1 MLMAK
6 VKLDIMPSF
15 KDVFNKPVLT
25 TGVKWL
31 WITVIFFIVDQWTK
45 QFAETHLT
53 YREIFEVMPF
63 FNFTLV
69 YNEGAAFSFLAN
81 QGGWQVY
88 FFTTVSSV
96 VSLGLLYWLYTL
108 NAKREWWL
116 SISLSLILSG
126 AMGNLYDRVTMGK
139 VVDFIDWYYGSYH
152 FPAFN
157 IADSV
162 IFLGA
167 AMMLWDSF
175 VIAPA
180 IQKALV
186 SQKDK
191 DSQKNESSND

>member
-1 MLMAK
+1 M
-6 VKLDIMPSF
+6 VRIDVMPSF
-15 KDVFNKPVLT
+15 NDVFNRPVLT
-25 TGVKWL
+25 TGIKWL
-31 WITVIFFIVDQWTK
+31 WITVIFFIIDQYTK
-45 QFAETHLT
+45 QFAVSHLN
-53 YREIFEVMPF
+53 YREVFEVMPF

-69 YNEGAAFSFLAN
+69 YNEGAAFSFLAD

-108 NAKREWWL
+108 HAKKEWWL

-139 VVDFIDWYYGSYH
+139 VVDFIDWYYGTYH

-157 IADSV
+157 VADAV

-180 IQKALV
+180 IQKTQE
-186 SQKDK
+186 SKINETTNDK
-191 DSQKNESSND
+191 

>member
-15 KDVFNKPVLT
+15 KDIFNKPALT
-25 TGVKWL
+25 TGMKWL

-45 QFAETHLT
+45 QLAETHLS
-53 YREIFEVMPF
+53 YREIFEVIPF

-108 NAKREWWL
+108 NAKKEWWL
-116 SISLSLILSG
+116 SVSLSLILSG

-139 VVDFIDWYYGSYH
+139 VVDFIDWYYGTYH

-157 IADSV
+157 VADAV

-180 IQKALV
+180 IQKTQAG
-186 SQKDK
+186 QKDQEN
-191 DSQKNESSND
+191 QKNESSDD

>member
-1 MLMAK
+1 MAK

-15 KDVFNKPVLT
+15 KDIFNKPVLT
-25 TGVKWL
+25 TGMKWL
-31 WITVIFFIVDQWTK
+31 WITVIFFILDQWTK
-45 QFAETHLT
+45 QFAVSHLN
-53 YREIFEVMPF
+53 YREVFEVMPF

-96 VSLGLLYWLYTL
+96 VSLGLLFWLYTL
-108 NAKREWWL
+108 DAKKEWWL
-116 SISLSLILSG
+116 SVSLSLILSG

-139 VVDFIDWYYGSYH
+139 VVDFIDWYYGTYH

-157 IADSV
+157 IADAV

-180 IQKALV
+180 IQKT
-186 SQKDK
+186 
-191 DSQKNESSND
+191 QKNQDSKENESANEQ

>member
-15 KDVFNKPVLT
+15 KDIFNKPVLT
-25 TGVKWL
+25 TGMKWL
-31 WITVIFFIVDQWTK
+31 WITVIFFILDQWTK
-45 QFAETHLT
+45 QFAVSHLN
-53 YREIFEVMPF
+53 YREVFEVMPF

-96 VSLGLLYWLYTL
+96 VSLGLLFWLYTL
-108 NAKREWWL
+108 DAKKEWWL
-116 SISLSLILSG
+116 SVSLSLILSG

-139 VVDFIDWYYGSYH
+139 VVDFIDWYYGTYH

-157 IADSV
+157 IADAV

-180 IQKALV
+180 IQKT
-186 SQKDK
+186 
-191 DSQKNESSND
+191 QKNQDSKENESANEQ